1 MSVRRRSPGCTTAA
15 SPIDSYGACGCPEAH
30 LWATNCALATGPSGP
45 SRASPSHRGSAR
57 SRSRWCAGKHPPV
70 PPSRSARATFRR
82 RSSSFPSQ
90 LRFTTGRAGS
100 MPGTKGG
107 RQVSP
112 TACSAE
118 KLQELEDRER
128 QAWSDYNDRI
138 RELTGDEYERA
149 EHESWERLQRELRSL
164 ERRRSSLAKLPG

>member
-1 MSVRRRSPGCTTAA
+1 
-15 SPIDSYGACGCPEAH
+15 
-30 LWATNCALATGPSGP
+30 
-45 SRASPSHRGSAR
+45 
-57 SRSRWCAGKHPPV
+57 
-70 PPSRSARATFRR
+70 
-82 RSSSFPSQ
+82 
-90 LRFTTGRAGS
+90 

-107 RQVSP
+107 RQVST